1 MSDHSWFSF
10 FGFIS
15 SHVGA
20 TGRFTYLIPLLLPL
34 GLVLQLKLKQVNFQQ
49 HLLPLYLTLE
59 DINSYASSTDIAL
72 FLGLEGPI
80 YPSVPTSQ
88 LSLTRVSGRGTF
100 VYAENQ

>member
-1 MSDHSWFSF
+1 MMVDVIPPFSN
-10 FGFIS
+10 
-15 SHVGA
+15 HVDWK
-20 TGRFTYLIPLLLPL
+20 GRICTLVLKDVLRKPAPNLIPI
-34 GLVLQLKLKQVNFQQ
+34 LVLAPAHFHQQ
-49 HLLPLYLTLE
+49 ILPFYLTLE
-59 DINSYASSTDIAL
+59 DINSYACSTDIAL